1 MGAATGTALAARF
14 GVTHSAI
21 DRLADPASGHALTL
35 GDLLAMPRDLAAD
48 VLIAALAHLDEGAD
62 VSARDTLDS
71 ITIDLGVAL
80 DDLRRDLRDKRE
92 DEHATHGAAF
102 RKLASTALRG
112 AAACGRRALES
123 GR

>member
-1 MGAATGTALAARF
+1 MTDGA
-14 GVTHSAI
+14 
-21 DRLADPASGHALTL
+21 
-35 GDLLAMPRDLAAD
+35 
-48 VLIAALAHLDEGAD
+48 
-62 VSARDTLDS
+62 
-71 ITIDLGVAL
+71 AL